1 MAEGKGDRDS
11 TSIKI
16 NRTLDALGLYCPIPI
31 LRTREEMET
40 LSKGQVLEVLA
51 DDPAAEE
58 DIFRWAKRTGNEV
71 LSVEKKDGRLRIL
84 VRKG

>member
-1 MAEGKGDRDS
+1 MSETVGK
-11 TSIKI
+11 TSDNIKI
-16 NRTLDALGLYCPIPI
+16 DKTIDAVGLYCPAPI
-31 LRTREEMET
+31 LKTREEIEE

-58 DIFRWAKRTGNEV
+58 DIERWAKRTGNEV
-71 LSVEKKDGRLRIL
+71 LRVEKKDAKLRIL

>member
-1 MAEGKGDRDS
+1 MSEMVEK
-11 TSIKI
+11 TSDNIKI
-16 NRTLDALGLYCPIPI
+16 DRTLDAIGLYCPVPI
-31 LRTREEMET
+31 LKTREEIEE

-58 DIFRWAKRTGNEV
+58 DIERWAKRTGNEV
-71 LSVEKKDGRLRIL
+71 LRVEKKDAKLRIL

>member
-1 MAEGKGDRDS
+1 MAKERRISAEAVNVDK
-11 TSIKI
+11 
-16 NRTLDALGLYCPIPI
+16 TLDAVGLYCPVPI
-31 LRTREEMET
+31 LKTREEIEE

-58 DIFRWAKRTGNEV
+58 DIERWARRTGNEV
-71 LSVEKKDGRLRIL
+71 LLVEKKDGRLRIL

>member
-1 MAEGKGDRDS
+1 MSEMVEKTSD
-11 TSIKI
+11 SIKI
-16 NRTLDALGLYCPIPI
+16 DRTLDAIGLYCPVPI
-31 LRTREEMET
+31 LKTREEIEE

-58 DIFRWAKRTGNEV
+58 DIERWAKRTGNEV
-71 LSVEKKDGRLRIL
+71 LRVEKKDAMLRIF

>member
-1 MAEGKGDRDS
+1 MSETVGK
-11 TSIKI
+11 TSDDIKVD
-16 NRTLDALGLYCPIPI
+16 RTLDAVGLYCPVPI
-31 LRTREEMET
+31 LKTREEIEE

-58 DIFRWAKRTGNEV
+58 DIERWAKRTGNEV
-71 LSVEKKDGRLRIL
+71 LRVEKKDSKLRIL

>member
-1 MAEGKGDRDS
+1 MSETVGK
-11 TSIKI
+11 TSDNIKI
-16 NRTLDALGLYCPIPI
+16 DKTLDAVGLYCPVPI
-31 LRTREEMET
+31 LKTREEIEE

-58 DIFRWAKRTGNEV
+58 DIERWAKRTGNEV
-71 LSVEKKDGRLRIL
+71 LRVEKKGAKLRIL

>member
-1 MAEGKGDRDS
+1 MSETVGK
-11 TSIKI
+11 TSDDIKI
-16 NRTLDALGLYCPIPI
+16 DRTLDAVGLYCPVPI
-31 LRTREEMET
+31 LKTREEIEE

-58 DIFRWAKRTGNEV
+58 DIERWAKRTGNEV
-71 LSVEKKDGRLRIL
+71 LRVEKKGAKLRIL